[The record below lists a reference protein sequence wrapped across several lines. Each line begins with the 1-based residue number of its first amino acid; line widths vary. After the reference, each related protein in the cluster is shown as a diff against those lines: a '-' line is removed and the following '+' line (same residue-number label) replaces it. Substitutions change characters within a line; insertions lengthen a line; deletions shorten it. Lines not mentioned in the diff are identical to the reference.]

1 MELQHRPVMPC
12 SALGDNVLTPECLRV
27 SYSPRFAG
35 LHGITG
41 EGQLASLLLQR
52 ETLKRCKSL
61 LLSPLLLSYLN
72 VRDVVQ
78 VERAENVEDLV
89 ALVVLGEAG
98 CIYHSFDLMDHL
110 SKRAF
115 KRCGG

>member
-1 MELQHRPVMPC
+1 M
-12 SALGDNVLTPECLRV
+12 
-27 SYSPRFAG
+27 
-35 LHGITG
+35 
-41 EGQLASLLLQR
+41 
-52 ETLKRCKSL
+52 
-61 LLSPLLLSYLN
+61 LSPLLLSYLN

-89 ALVVLGEAG
+89 ALVVFGESG

-115 KRCGG
+115 K